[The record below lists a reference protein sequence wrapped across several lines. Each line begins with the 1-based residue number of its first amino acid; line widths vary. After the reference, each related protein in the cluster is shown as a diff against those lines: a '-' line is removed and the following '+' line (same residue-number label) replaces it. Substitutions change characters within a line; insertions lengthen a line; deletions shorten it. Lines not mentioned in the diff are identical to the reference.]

1 MRPLAFAAL
10 LLAATTSFAGVSQ
23 PLGSHFQVL
32 IPGAGSTAGLNNTF
46 FRSDITIVNLL
57 PRNQVVR
64 LEWLSQNGTSNLVR
78 FIEIPASSGRRSADF
93 VGEVLGTTGLGAI
106 IVSAMTGSTGSI
118 DPTAQL
124 YVSARI
130 WTPQPG
136 TAGTTSQSFPVIPTN
151 TIDTPLAALF
161 AVGGGPAPDNPA
173 NYRVNVG
180 VVNLDTVTTQTYVV
194 YLPAFGITQGQ
205 TVTLPPMSVAQVT
218 IGSGNSPSTQVIVQ
232 NVTGDATRSNNWI
245 AYQSTVDNITGD
257 AWSELGVS
265 GSAAQ

>member
-1 MRPLAFAAL
+1 MKPLAFAAV

-32 IPGAGSTAGLNNTF
+32 IPGAGSTAGANNTF

-64 LEWLSQNGTSNLVR
+64 LQWLSQNGTSNLVR
-78 FIEIPASSGRRSADF
+78 FIEIPASSGLRSADF
-93 VGEVLGTTGLGAI
+93 VAEALGTTGLGAI
-106 IVSAMTGSTGSI
+106 IVSAMTGSTGSV

-151 TIDTPLAALF
+151 TIDTPRAALF
-161 AVGGGPAPDNPA
+161 AVGGGPSPDNSD

-180 VVNLDTVTTQTYVV
+180 VVNLDPVNSQTFTVFIPTPTPV
-194 YLPAFGITQGQ
+194 GQ
-205 TVTLPPMSVAQVT
+205 TVTLPPMSMTQVT
-218 IGSGNSPSTQVIVQ
+218 VGSGNAPSTQVIVQ
-232 NVTGDATRSNNWI
+232 NDTPSGTRSNNWI
-245 AYQSTVDNITGD
+245 TYQSTVDNITGD
-257 AWSELGVS
+257 AWSELGVP
-265 GSAAQ
+265 GSAQ